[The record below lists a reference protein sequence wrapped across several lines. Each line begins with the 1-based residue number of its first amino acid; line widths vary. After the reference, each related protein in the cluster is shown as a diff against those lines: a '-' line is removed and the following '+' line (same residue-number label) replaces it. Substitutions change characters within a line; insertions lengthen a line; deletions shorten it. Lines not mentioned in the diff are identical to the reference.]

1 MALLLEE
8 IVVEF
13 VAIVATLAVI
23 ACLVYLLVLCT
34 WERREARLLSRSG
47 VREWAARRGPEPGR
61 PRPETSQGS
70 LTSTSRLSS

>member
-8 IVVEF
+8 IVVEL
-13 VAIVATLAVI
+13 VAIAATLAGI
-23 ACLVYLLVLCT
+23 ACLVYLLVLCAL
-34 WERREARLLSRSG
+34 ERREARLLSASR

-70 LTSTSRLSS
+70 LTSTVQAQ